1 MLTARCEDMRK
12 ALDFIYD
19 AAGYLAAFFVF
30 AIFLIMVV
38 GSAMREMGFRTG
50 GSTDVA
56 AWMTAAAAF
65 LGLAHTFKHGDFVRV
80 GLLLESLGPK
90 ARRAFELLSLTLAT
104 VFVGY
109 MNYAIDSYVY
119 INFQNHEMPD
129 GLVLIPLWIP
139 QSSLVLGSFLLF
151 VAFLDELVLV
161 LMNRIPTYVRAV
173 EERHARGDFS
183 EDV

>member
-1 MLTARCEDMRK
+1 MRK
-12 ALDFIYD
+12 TLDFIYD

-50 GSTDVA
+50 GTTEIA

-65 LGLAHTFKHGDFVRV
+65 LGLASTFKHGDFVRV
-80 GLLLESLGPK
+80 GLLLDAFGPK
-90 ARRAFELLSLTLAT
+90 MRRVFEVVSLLIAT
-104 VFVGY
+104 AFVGY
-109 MNYAIDSYVY
+109 ITYAVSVFVYNNYQ
-119 INFQNHEMPD
+119 FREMAG
-129 GLVLIPLWIP
+129 GLIVIPLWIP
-139 QSSLVLGSFLLF
+139 QLSLVLGMVLLF
-151 VAFLDELVLV
+151 IAFLDELILV